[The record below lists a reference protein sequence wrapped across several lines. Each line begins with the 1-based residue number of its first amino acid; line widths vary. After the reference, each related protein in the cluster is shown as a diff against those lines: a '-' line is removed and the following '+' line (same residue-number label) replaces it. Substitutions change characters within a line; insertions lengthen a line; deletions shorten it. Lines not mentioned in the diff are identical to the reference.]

1 MSSPTTNYHSKI
13 TEQDALFR
21 EIMNKHNE
29 SINKYDTLFRE
40 IMNKHNELM
49 DKYDA
54 LVNKYEMKCDKY
66 NEARA
71 EIIRLLD
78 QDIERRKA
86 KKDSP
91 SAE

>member
-21 EIMNKHNE
+21 EIMNNHDK
-29 SINKYDTLFRE
+29 SINKYVVLCRE
-40 IMNKHNELM
+40 IINNHYELI